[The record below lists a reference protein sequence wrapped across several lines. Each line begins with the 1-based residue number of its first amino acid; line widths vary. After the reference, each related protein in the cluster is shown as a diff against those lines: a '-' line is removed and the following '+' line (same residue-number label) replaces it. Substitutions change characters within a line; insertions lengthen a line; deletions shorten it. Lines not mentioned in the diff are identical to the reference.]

1 MVSGTACVAAA
12 VLPPVG
18 KHDELF
24 PLHIVQHLLIGM
36 AGPGLLALSAPITL
50 ALRSLP
56 APSRGVLLRVLHGRA
71 VGVISSPV
79 AALSVDIGGLYVLY
93 LTGLYGVME
102 RHELLHA
109 VVHLHM
115 FMAGCLL
122 SWVLVG
128 VDPVRRR
135 SVTVKVVTLAV
146 VGAAHDTLSK
156 LMYAHDLPNDAGTI
170 FQRHLGAEVMY
181 YGDTAIGLALAVV
194 VMTQWWRAT
203 GRSLTRAARRRRTG
217 LGPVAH
223 RGASCPPTRQ
233 DQQEGPSR
241 SHQTPCPLWAQSL
254 DARRPLP
261 TGVIEGL

>member
-1 MVSGTACVAAA
+1 
-12 VLPPVG
+12 
-18 KHDELF
+18 
-24 PLHIVQHLLIGM
+24 
-36 AGPGLLALSAPITL
+36 
-50 ALRSLP
+50 
-56 APSRGVLLRVLHGRA
+56 
-71 VGVISSPV
+71 
-79 AALSVDIGGLYVLY
+79 
-93 LTGLYGVME
+93 ME

-203 GRSLTRAARRRRTG
+203 GRTPSTHRPRAGRPSGCFLPTDSPGPAGRTIAITPDAVPTLGTVPRRAG
-217 LGPVAH
+217 
-223 RGASCPPTRQ
+223 
-233 DQQEGPSR
+233 GPSR
-241 SHQTPCPLWAQSL
+241 PESSRASDLH
-254 DARRPLP
+254 
-261 TGVIEGL
+261 